1 MSEYLL
7 SYRLRLPRVLVGYA
21 MIGLFF
27 LLGGFNINYQQ
38 VTTERLTQAHNFLDS
53 GSGTFDVEKAMVE
66 MNSTLNPDS
75 MKANVGESGSGK
87 VKK

>member
-7 SYRLRLPRVLVGYA
+7 SYRLRLPRVLVGYT

-53 GSGTFDVEKAMVE
+53 GRDAFDVEKAMVE
-66 MNSTLNPDS
+66 MNGVLNPDS
-75 MKANVGESGSGK
+75 MKANIGESGSGK